1 MNASYESLVAL
12 GSKCGKT
19 GGLVYNMEAS
29 NKTIVNLI
37 VNLQEQLKSKDANI
51 AALLAQVATLT
62 QTSIKMLTKT
72 IICMTVASSGGDG
85 GNNNGG
91 IEIETTIR

>member
-1 MNASYESLVAL
+1 MNASYESLVTL
-12 GSKCGKT
+12 DSKCGKT